1 MVLAQGPSA
10 RIMYTPGLSLIEFS
24 LKIGCF
30 KSDKDAQ
37 RIIAAGGFSINQ
49 VKRTNI
55 DELLILGVHILPNN
69 LTLVRVGKKNYFIVE
84 WTM

>member
-1 MVLAQGPSA
+1 MSIIFSQAQYK
-10 RIMYTPGLSLIEFS
+10 RLLYTPGISVMEFA

-30 KSDKDAQ
+30 KREKDAQ

-55 DELLILGVHILPNN
+55 DELLIVGAHILPNN
-69 LTLVRVGKKNYFIVE
+69 LTLADGIKYFSNVE
-84 WTM
+84 C